1 MKVTIQDCHS
11 PNWNYRTIPSTGI
24 RKPQVFTRYNH
35 AKQKSPARDE
45 TNLHRKQFAGAQK
58 EVSRNKSERVDAA
71 KDNTD
76 LSNEPETFS
85 FRVLQSRSS
94 TIQPV
99 KDQTRYVAK
108 GRKKREDTEKKIRR
122 KERIRTVD
130 ESISSWI
137 STLSRHSSPPSP
149 SPPKPSNPLCI
160 VHIRRQR
167 QAIAGRRQKVHDAP
181 QKDGRRWTGNKM
193 KSATEF
199 GAHAEN
205 YSRIRYGLNSNIFFA
220 LLVPSAFSPV
230 ATFSVFLR
238 KKKREREIPHILH
251 L

>member
-1 MKVTIQDCHS
+1 M
-11 PNWNYRTIPSTGI
+11 
-24 RKPQVFTRYNH
+24 
-35 AKQKSPARDE
+35 
-45 TNLHRKQFAGAQK
+45 
-58 EVSRNKSERVDAA
+58 A
-71 KDNTD
+71 KDNTG

-108 GRKKREDTEKKIRR
+108 GRKERERIRRKKIR
-122 KERIRTVD
+122 KKRIRTAN

-137 STLSRHSSPPSP
+137 STLSRPSP
-149 SPPKPSNPLCI
+149 LKPSNPLCI

-181 QKDGRRWTGNKM
+181 QKDGRRWTRNKM

-205 YSRIRYGLNSNIFFA
+205 YSRTRDGLNSNVFFA
-220 LLVPSAFSPV
+220 LLVPSAF
-230 ATFSVFLR
+230 FSVSRCFFSTLQ
-238 KKKREREIPHILH
+238 KRERKSSTYPPFIVVPNILQCPDSSAKIEVIRGAVLNLEEIKNKTRYVRELNVSI
-251 L
+251 